1 MGKPYWDLEKRLQ
14 SAKNLWTLKKKE
26 VLVRKETS
34 GEPFKSQCKQ
44 VRLDAFDHLSLPTNW
59 AVEVSRQSRWAAY
72 QSVLL
77 INTVVW
83 RISENHNS
91 VKIKKC
97 VLARFS
103 VYKSVIWNFYKNL
116 YGLKYFS
123 PARIFFPEF
132 TTGKRSLVSWYK
144 IIASWQDSSL
154 PHLNSL
160 KKKVFLYE
168 ITCLLQST
176 NTPFSLAS
184 FLTCS
189 FSLTRLWDSKQS
201 IKYIY
206 TVILP
211 TWP

>member
-1 MGKPYWDLEKRLQ
+1 MRLTIFHYQQTEQWGKQAVSMG
-14 SAKNLWTLKKKE
+14 SI
-26 VLVRKETS
+26 
-34 GEPFKSQCKQ
+34 
-44 VRLDAFDHLSLPTNW
+44 SL
-59 AVEVSRQSRWAAY
+59 
-72 QSVLL
+72 SVLL

-132 TTGKRSLVSWYK
+132 TTGKRNLISWYK

-160 KKKVFLYE
+160 QKKRCFCMRLPVSCSQQIRLSPWLLSWLVHFPWRACE
-168 ITCLLQST
+168 IQNS
-176 NTPFSLAS
+176 
-184 FLTCS
+184 
-189 FSLTRLWDSKQS
+189 R

-206 TVILP
+206 CYLTHMAISSKQLV
-211 TWP
+211 